1 MLYKINKEYKLIT
14 FFQNKIS
21 LKKFSEENITLYK
34 KWKKINLFH
43 FSPPIKFILLNKIF
57 QFLTFK
63 NKYLS
68 QLANEYFRKKIYSKN
83 YLEEILFKNN
93 LGNYNVKLVF
103 H

>member
-1 MLYKINKEYKLIT
+1 MKKKAALLVVRKNYREIDWILPLLYKINKEYKLIT

-63 NKYLS
+63 INFYLNW
-68 QLANEYFRKKIYSKN
+68 LMNI
-83 YLEEILFKNN
+83 
-93 LGNYNVKLVF
+93 
-103 H
+103 